1 MRFLL
6 SPLLSFHWMVV
17 FALLA
22 IIASSGPHGFDRIV
36 AILGG
41 LPTGATPFFDS
52 AVSGVFALI
61 FAFVAVLF
69 LWSLLTGG
77 QVDGFPR
84 PVDDVAMLAFG
95 AAVAATTAFLLVVA
109 LLPESGLFATVALQT
124 GALGASYAAIHAERR
139 SEMLVADDTGDQ
151 PSRARLMAVGAAQV
165 SMLARFSDRQTGA
178 QT

>member
-22 IIASSGPHGFDRIV
+22 IIASSGPHGLDQIV
-36 AILGG
+36 SVVSG
-41 LPTGATPFFDS
+41 LPVGAVPFF
-52 AVSGVFALI
+52 SGAISSVFAVI

-69 LWSLLTGG
+69 LWSLRTGG

-84 PVDDVAMLAFG
+84 PADDVAMLAFG
-95 AAVAATTAFLLVVA
+95 AAIASTTTLLLVVA
-109 LLPESGLFATVALQT
+109 LLPESGLFAAVALQT

-139 SEMLVADDTGDQ
+139 SAMLIVDGEEQ

-178 QT
+178 QK